1 MVSSYN
7 TKQREEMAQTGT
19 KQNEVEKDLLTA
31 LVKPPDEKQKQEKLG
46 LGDEVELT
54 PIEKLM
60 EAAGT
65 RGRFQR
71 RFNWTFNLLVVIF
84 AGMPYV
90 NIVIALTVP
99 DHWCHVP
106 GREATNYTEDQWK
119 ALHIPRRADN
129 SSFEQCLMLNSSGGE
144 PVACQQG
151 WDYDRTWFS
160 STAPSQEDWVC
171 DHRLRAVNVL
181 SFGQL
186 GEVVGTFAFARMGD
200 LYGRRPAFFLSAVS
214 SAVTHCLMAFTASI
228 YPLFFAVSLLASA
241 TNAATFQAPL
251 VFSLE
256 VSDEETKG
264 FVAMLQCVGWT
275 LGMMGMPMI
284 AWACRDWVPFMII
297 TSAPLGFAILL
308 WKWFPESPRWLASQG
323 EADRCLASL
332 REIARVNGRTLPP
345 ATLQNLR
352 EAAGH
357 KEKGVGVSSLF
368 SSWTLFRNVM
378 LLSVCRM
385 IFSLAYYSVILN
397 VTNLGGN
404 PFLNWSVQSLAEL
417 PGYVAARF
425 LADRLGRRWTLVGS
439 VVGASVG
446 NYIAASIVAEHGSS
460 PVMTVLSVG
469 IRLCLV
475 LVNYTA
481 YLQANE
487 MFPTCVRQ
495 TGTAIGNIAACI
507 LGVLGPYIVHLGT
520 WDARLPFLVVGGI
533 TTLGAALASF
543 LPETLHV
550 RLPETLHEARSF
562 GRDQPYFSCLALRRR
577 RQRRSQQ
584 PPPL

>member
-19 KQNEVEKDLLTA
+19 KQMEVEKDLLTA

-46 LGDEVELT
+46 LGDVVELT

-129 SSFEQCLMLNSSGGE
+129 GSFEQCLMFNSSGGE

-160 STAPSQEDWVC
+160 RTAPSQEDWVC
-171 DHRLRAVNVL
+171 DRRLRAVNVL

-214 SAVTHCLMAFTASI
+214 SAVTHCLMACTASI
-228 YPLFFAVSLLASA
+228 YPLFFAVTLLASA

-308 WKWFPESPRWLASQG
+308 WK
-323 EADRCLASL
+323 
-332 REIARVNGRTLPP
+332 
-345 ATLQNLR
+345 
-352 EAAGH
+352 
-357 KEKGVGVSSLF
+357 
-368 SSWTLFRNVM
+368 
-378 LLSVCRM
+378 M

-460 PVMTVLSVG
+460 PAMTALSVG

-481 YLQANE
+481 FLQANE

-520 WDARLPFLVVGGI
+520 WDARLPFLVVGSI
-533 TTLGAALASF
+533 TTLGAVLASF

>member
-1 MVSSYN
+1 MVASYDM
-7 TKQREEMAQTGT
+7 KQHEEMAQNGI
-19 KQNEVEKDLLTA
+19 KPKGAEEDVLTA
-31 LVKPPDEKQKQEKLG
+31 LVKPPEEKQKRDKPE
-46 LGDEVELT
+46 DEEELT
-54 PIEKLM
+54 AIEKLM
-60 EAAGT
+60 EAVGT

-71 RFNWTFNLLVVIF
+71 RFNWTFNLLVVTF

-90 NIVIALTVP
+90 NIVLVLTVP

-129 SSFEQCLMLNSSGGE
+129 SSFEQCVMVNASGGE
-144 PVACQQG
+144 PVSCAHG

-160 STAPSQEDWVC
+160 RTAPSQEDWVC

-186 GEVVGTFAFARMGD
+186 GEVVGTFAFARIGD

-214 SAVTHCLMAFTASI
+214 SAVSHCLMVCTASV

-256 VSDEETKG
+256 VSDEGNKA

-275 LGMMGMPMI
+275 IGMTFMPLI
-284 AWACRDWVPFMII
+284 AWACGDWVPFMLI
-297 TSAPLGFAILL
+297 TSAPLGFAVLL
-308 WKWFPESPRWLASQG
+308 WKCFPESPRWLASQG
-323 EADRCLASL
+323 EAERCLRSL
-332 REIARVNGRTLPP
+332 RHIARVNGRALPP
-345 ATLQNLR
+345 AALLHLE
-352 EAAGH
+352 EAAAH
-357 KEKGVGVSSLF
+357 KEQGVGVASLF
-368 SSWTLFRNVM
+368 SSWTLCRNVL
-378 LLSVCRM
+378 LLSSCRM

-397 VTNLGGN
+397 VANLGGN

-417 PGYVAARF
+417 PGYVGARF

-439 VVGASVG
+439 VVGAAVG
-446 NYIAASIVAEHGSS
+446 NYVAASIVTEYGSS
-460 PVMTVLSVG
+460 LAMTALSVW
-469 IRLCLV
+469 IRMSLV
-475 LVNYTA
+475 LVSYTA

-495 TGTAIGNIAACI
+495 TGTALGNIAAC
-507 LGVLGPYIVHLGT
+507 LLAVLGPYIVHLGT
-520 WDARLPFLVVGGI
+520 WDARLPYLVVGGI
-533 TTLGAALASF
+533 TTLGAALAAF

-550 RLPETLHEARSF
+550 RLPETLQDARSF
-562 GRDQPYFSCLALRRR
+562 GRDQPFFSCVALRRR
-577 RQRRSQQ
+577 RRRHSQQ